1 MRLIDA
7 DSVQLVQ
14 YEPNTVFNTAQTI
27 AHNSNVRAVRS
38 FLDSAPTVNA
48 VPVVRCKDCIHRTQS
63 IGQPNILCWNMKDND
78 FCSYGEKKT

>member
-38 FLDSAPTVNA
+38 FLDSAPTVDA
-48 VPVVRCKDCIHRTQS
+48 VPVVRCKDCR
-63 IGQPNILCWNMKDND
+63 NMKDND